1 MNTTLQ
7 KIQDHREVYWK
18 FARAGDEPFYFGEWG
33 WFSLGNEKYNK
44 PEVKNVSFNYISKG
58 I

>member
-1 MNTTLQ
+1 MIVFLNLLIASMNTTLQ

-33 WFSLGNEKYNK
+33 WFSLGNEK
-44 PEVKNVSFNYISKG
+44 
-58 I
+58 